1 LGRLKFII
9 STSFLERPE
18 RIQRTF
24 QPPFCYVVNYLSL
37 LRCESIDSKGSRE
50 VMRVVEIET
59 QDRQRRYVVIDDEG
73 MLVEP
78 IVRYLKYFDRIGA
91 ARNTL
96 HSYAAVLKQYW
107 EYLSQQQ
114 LDWQQ
119 ITLDDLAQFVLWL
132 KLPTGSLRILPAQPV
147 PQARSNRTIN
157 HALAVLS
164 SFYEYHWRIDNISLN
179 VKEKI
184 TTYLHPRAR
193 RYKSFL
199 HHITKGSPV
208 AKNILKQKEAKRQRP
223 PTITKTEVQMLLDA
237 CSNQRDRLLVWL
249 LYESAM
255 RVGEVL
261 ALYVEDVDVAENRL
275 NVRDRG
281 LLENG
286 AEIKTIHAPRTID
299 VSSDLIDEIVSYV
312 GKVHTIEVET
322 NHLFI
327 KLQGARAGQAL
338 TYADVDSL
346 FRRLRR
352 KTSIAVTPHM
362 LRHTM
367 LTSLAELGWQ
377 PELLQERAGHASFQQ
392 TYQTYVHPTKE
403 ALQMAW
409 KQTQER
415 VCPISSS
422 KGDND
427 L

>member
-1 LGRLKFII
+1 
-9 STSFLERPE
+9 
-18 RIQRTF
+18 
-24 QPPFCYVVNYLSL
+24 
-37 LRCESIDSKGSRE
+37 
-50 VMRVVEIET
+50 MRVVEIQT
-59 QDRQRRYVVIDDEG
+59 AAQQRRYVVIDDEG
-73 MLVEP
+73 ALVEP
-78 IVRYLKYFDRIGA
+78 IVRYLKYLDRIGA

-96 HSYAAVLKQYW
+96 RSYATVLRLYWQYL
-107 EYLSQQQ
+107 EQEQ

-119 ITLDDLAQFVLWL
+119 VTLDDLARFVLWL
-132 KLPTGSLRILPAQPV
+132 KVPSGSLKVLPAQPV
-147 PQARSNRTIN
+147 LQARSNRTIN
-157 HALAVLS
+157 HALTVLS
-164 SFYEYHWRIDNISLN
+164 SFYEYQWRMDDISIN
-179 VKEKI
+179 VKEK
-184 TTYLHPRAR
+184 TTLYLHPRAR

-208 AKNILKQKEAKRQRP
+208 AKNILKQKEEKRQRAS
-223 PTITKTEVQMLLDA
+223 TITKAQVQELLDA

-255 RVGEVL
+255 RVGEIL

-275 NVRDRG
+275 HVCDRG

-299 VSSDLIDEIVSYV
+299 VSSDLIDEIVAYV
-312 GKVHTIEVET
+312 GRVHTIDVET

-327 KLQGARAGQAL
+327 KLQGSRAGQAL

-352 KTSIAVTPHM
+352 KTGIAVTPHM

-367 LTSLAELGWQ
+367 LTSLAELGWA

-403 ALQMAW
+403 ALRAAW
-409 KQTQER
+409 EQTQEQ
-415 VCPISSS
+415 VCPSSLT
-422 KGDND
+422 KGQKS
-427 L
+427 